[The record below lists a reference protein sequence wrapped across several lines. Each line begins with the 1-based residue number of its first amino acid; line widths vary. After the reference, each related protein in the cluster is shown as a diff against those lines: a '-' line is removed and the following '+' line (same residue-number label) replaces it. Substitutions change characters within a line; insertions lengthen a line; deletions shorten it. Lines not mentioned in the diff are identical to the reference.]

1 MTLFLVFGSY
11 NPDGRSYV
19 HWAILPLA
27 ANPGGFTVFK
37 ALVGTSLLAAWVIF
51 LRTTYRSL
59 GRFGLGLAL
68 AFFLTLIW
76 LLSDWGLVVVESM
89 RGAVYLIETVLC
101 AVLAVGISWPQIRQ
115 RLREQRNQYGR

>member
-1 MTLFLVFGSY
+1 M
-11 NPDGRSYV
+11 
-19 HWAILPLA
+19 
-27 ANPGGFTVFK
+27 FK